1 MEEIN
6 FKKIITIAIVFL
18 LALLSF
24 LVLKPLL
31 LSIVFG
37 IFLAYILSPV
47 YNLMYK
53 ITKSKNFSATLICIF
68 FVLVIVLILWLLTPI
83 LINQAIKLYLSSQQI
98 DFLTPIKT
106 IFPSLSSSEIF
117 LSEAATIFSSF
128 IVKTTDSIVTYI
140 TNVLFDLPTISL
152 QLVVVLFVLFFA
164 LRDKDDIINLIKSLL
179 PFSEATNKKVFDYAK
194 GITSSVIYGEIVV
207 GLLQGVIIGFAF
219 FIFKIPNALLY
230 TVLAIIAGVL
240 PIIGT
245 TIVWL
250 PILIYLVIQGNTP
263 AAIGI
268 LIFGLISSHIDNILK
283 PLIISKRVK
292 IPSSIVLIGM
302 IGGVFLFGILGVI
315 LGPLILAYFLIAI
328 ESYLGKPAIQFK

>member
-6 FKKIITIAIVFL
+6 FKKIITIVIVFL
-18 LALLSF
+18 LAFLSF

-37 IFLAYILSPV
+37 IFLAYVLSPV
-47 YNLMYK
+47 YNLTYK
-53 ITKSKNFSATLICIF
+53 ATKSKNFSATFICVF
-68 FVLVIVLILWLLTPI
+68 FVVIVVLILWLLTPL

-98 DFLTPIKT
+98 DFITPIKA
-106 IFPSLSSSEIF
+106 IFPSLSSSQLF
-117 LSEAATIFSSF
+117 LSEAASIFSSF
-128 IVKTTDSIVTYI
+128 IVKSTDSIVTYV
-140 TNVLFDLPTISL
+140 TNILFDLPTISL

-164 LRDKDDIINLIKSLL
+164 LRDKDDIINLIRSIL
-179 PFSEATNKKVFDYAK
+179 PFSEATNKRVFDYAK

-207 GLLQGVIIGFAF
+207 GLLQGIIIGIAF
-219 FIFKIPNALLY
+219 FIFKVPNPLLY

-245 TIVWL
+245 AIVWV
-250 PILIYLVIQGNTP
+250 PVLIYLIIQGDTS
-263 AAIGI
+263 AIIGI
-268 LIFGLISSHIDNILK
+268 LAFGLVSSHIDNILK
-283 PLIISKRVK
+283 PMIISKRVK

-302 IGGVFLFGILGVI
+302 IGGVLLFGVLGVI

-328 ESYLGKPAIQFK
+328 ESYLGKPPLPEK